1 MKLYTDH
8 ITGLPVLDVELVLE
22 DRGYPVDVLETHIV
36 PSSDGEKA
44 YTVKKLQT
52 TAVPLERADAVEDE
66 TTTWVCS
73 CDDYR
78 FRRAVDAADKTVG
91 DTTPCKHITQVAR
104 AEQAEADDQQAALS
118 GGYDE

>member
-1 MKLYTDH
+1 MKLYADH
-8 ITGLPVLDVELVLE
+8 ITTPPVTDVELMLE

-36 PSSDGEKA
+36 PSSDGDRA
-44 YTVKKLQT
+44 YVVKKLQT
-52 TAVPLERADAVEDE
+52 TAVPLARADAVEDE
-66 TTTWVCS
+66 TATWVCS

>member
-66 TTTWVCS
+66 TTTWICS

-78 FRRAVDAADKTVG
+78 FRRAADAADKTVG
-91 DTTPCKHITQVAR
+91 NTTPCKHITQVAR
-104 AEQAEADDQQAALS
+104 AEQAEADDQQVTLAGDA
-118 GGYDE
+118 DA

>member
-8 ITGLPVLDVELVLE
+8 LQSTPTLDVERVLE
-22 DRGYPVDVLETHIV
+22 EHGYPVDVLETHIV

>member
-8 ITGLPVLDVELVLE
+8 ITTPPVTDVELMLE

-52 TAVPLERADAVEDE
+52 TAVPLARADAVEDE
-66 TTTWVCS
+66 TTTWICS

-78 FRRAVDAADKTVG
+78 FRRAVDAADKPVG

-104 AEQAEADDQQAALS
+104 AEQAKADEQQVTLAGDA
-118 GGYDE
+118 DA

>member
-1 MKLYTDH
+1 MKLYADH
-8 ITGLPVLDVELVLE
+8 ITTPPVTDVELMLE

-52 TAVPLERADAVEDE
+52 TAVPLARADAVEDE
-66 TTTWVCS
+66 TTTWICS

-91 DTTPCKHITQVAR
+91 DTTPCKHIKQVAR
-104 AEQAEADDQQAALS
+104 AEQAEADDQQAALA
-118 GGYDE
+118 GDADE